1 MELGR
6 CRAWNATR
14 KDAVGAAAAVVV
26 VVVVVLL
33 SPSSAGGATPGRR
46 RTWAPCSE
54 YFKLQLF
61 CVIFCE
67 TGILICLITCFE
79 DFLDLTKLGIL
90 ARRPQ

>member
-1 MELGR
+1 MELSR
-6 CRAWNATR
+6 CTAWNATR
-14 KDAVGAAAAVVV
+14 KDAVGAAAAVAA
-26 VVVVVLL
+26 VVVVLPL
-33 SPSSAGGATPGRR
+33 PSSAGVATPGRR

-67 TGILICLITCFE
+67 TGILICFITCFD